1 MIYNDTKM
9 PDNMLTE
16 INTFTKKVALA
27 RIRFNTDS
35 DGCHSC
41 WRLILDG
48 EEIIV
53 ESVDI
58 RAPVFTSK
66 DWIEPIQKYKHHIS
80 VANCAVHINAAGDAF
95 ITPLDQ

>member
-1 MIYNDTKM
+1 
-9 PDNMLTE
+9 MLTE
-16 INTFTKKVALA
+16 TYTLTRQVALA

-35 DGCHSC
+35 DGCTSC

-58 RAPVFTSK
+58 RAPVFTSR
-66 DWIEPIQKYKHHIS
+66 DWIAPIQKFKHHIS
-80 VANCAVHINAAGDAF
+80 VANCTVHINADGAAF
-95 ITPLDQ
+95 IT